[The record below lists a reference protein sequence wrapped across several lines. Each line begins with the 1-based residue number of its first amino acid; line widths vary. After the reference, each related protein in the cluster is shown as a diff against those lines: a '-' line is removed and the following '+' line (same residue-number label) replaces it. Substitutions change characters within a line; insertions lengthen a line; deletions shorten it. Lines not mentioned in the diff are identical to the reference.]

1 MATDRPAAGQ
11 QEPPPAWQHPAW
23 RRDTF
28 DRQAQEFGR
37 GPTAFFWEFGARL
50 VALARVRPGERALD
64 AAAGTGAVSVPL
76 AAAGA
81 RVVAVDLSGPMLAQ
95 LRAPAGVAPGAGPV
109 WPVRAAAQA
118 LPCRGGWA
126 DVLTCGFGIAFFP
139 DLPAALGEFRRVL
152 RPGGRLALTWWLYEA
167 RTPFVVGAEL
177 AAERSAPARRSW
189 EHARALAAPEDV
201 RAVVR
206 RAGFPAVRA
215 ERLTVEWATETFDA
229 WWGRWVQQWAAS
241 DRPVGPDEAPALRAR
256 LERDVAPWIG
266 ADGAL
271 RYPLDAFAIVAGAD

>member
-1 MATDRPAAGQ
+1 MATERPAAGQ
-11 QEPPPAWQHPAW
+11 QEPPARQHPAW
-23 RRDTF
+23 RRDMF
-28 DRQAQEFGR
+28 DRQAPDFGR

-50 VALARVRPGERALD
+50 AALTRVRPGERALD

-95 LRAPAGVAPGAGPV
+95 LRAPAGVPPGGGSV

-118 LPCRGGWA
+118 LPCRDGWA

-139 DLPAALGEFRRVL
+139 DLAAALGEFRRVL

-167 RTPFVVGAEL
+167 RTPFVAAAEL
-177 AAERSAPARRSW
+177 AAERAEPARRSW

-201 RAVVR
+201 RAAVQ
-206 RAGFPAVRA
+206 RAGFPAVRT

-229 WWGRWVQQWAAS
+229 WWARWVQQWAAS
-241 DRPVGPDEAPALRAR
+241 DRPVSPVEAPALRAR

-271 RYPLDAFAIVAGAD
+271 RYPLNAFAIVAGAD